1 MTNKSILLLEEQAI
15 GDVMQFMTLLPDLLH
30 ECSDISILVND
41 RLYPTYFRHYSKS
54 KYSKQL
60 KIFKFSD
67 IREGRVSSNDFD
79 FNHPWALFVSIGLHT
94 KSYGIHI
101 PSITADAILSSKLRS
116 KYFDLLGE
124 KISAS

>member
-30 ECSDISILVND
+30 VCSDISILVND
-41 RLYPTYFRHYSKS
+41 RLFPIYFRHYSKS

-67 IREGRVSSNDFD
+67 ILEVVLAVMILI
-79 FNHPWALFVSIGLHT
+79 FNHPGL
-94 KSYGIHI
+94 Y
-101 PSITADAILSSKLRS
+101 LS
-116 KYFDLLGE
+116 
-124 KISAS
+124 A